1 MIVILQFIRKYWI
14 IIVMVWIFSAGWHL
28 RSLAYLA
35 QENHDIIKL
44 NKRIQNA
51 DQSYNEAVT
60 KDSRL
65 TDELNQKLK
74 DTYAETGNRC
84 AIPADG
90 LRLIQQANR

>member
-1 MIVILQFIRKYWI
+1 MIVILQFIRNYWI
-14 IIVMVWIFSAGWHL
+14 IIVMVCIFSAGWHL

-65 TDELNQKLK
+65 TEKLNQKLK

-84 AIPADG
+84 IIPADG
-90 LRLIQQANR
+90 LRLIQQANH